1 MKSSNIGGQAV
12 LEGIMMRHGDDYA
25 VAVRKPDGEI
35 FVQKEEYHSVIK
47 WKALTKIPFIRG
59 VFNFIDSMALGIK
72 TLMFS
77 AEFYED
83 EEEVKSEKELTEEEI
98 AKKEKQEKWMMNA
111 TVAISVVI
119 AVAVFMVLPYFL
131 SSLLKP
137 LMPSYHLRTL
147 VEGFVRIGIFILYIA
162 LISRMDDIQRTF
174 MYHGAEHKCINC
186 IEHGLPLTV
195 DNVRISSRQHK
206 RCGTSFL
213 FFVLAISIILLMLIQ
228 VESPLMRVIVRIAL
242 IPVIAGISY
251 EVLKL
256 AGRSENP
263 IINLLSRPG
272 LAIQKLTT
280 KEPDDSM
287 IEVAIQAVEAV
298 FDWRAYEAENFK
310 TAEDL

>member
-1 MKSSNIGGQAV
+1 MENMQKNIKVIWWIKSLLASYIVTGILLLVLTFFMYKFELNEKIVSAAIVGIYVVSTLIGGMII
-12 LEGIMMRHGDDYA
+12 G
-25 VAVRKPDGEI
+25 K
-35 FVQKEEYHSVIK
+35 
-47 WKALTKIPFIRG
+47 LTKSKRYLWG
-59 VFNFIDSMALGIK
+59 MVLGI
-72 TLMFS
+72 
-77 AEFYED
+77 
-83 EEEVKSEKELTEEEI
+83 I
-98 AKKEKQEKWMMNA
+98 
-111 TVAISVVI
+111 
-119 AVAVFMVLPYFL
+119 YF
-131 SSLLKP
+131 
-137 LMPSYHLRTL
+137 
-147 VEGFVRIGIFILYIA
+147 V